1 AAFGRAGSGC
11 SPWRPSQLRR
21 PIGVQSSGGIAVSRW
36 TKRRTPAAVN
46 DPRRVAP
53 PVTRGLPGLG
63 GAWVPQGATQ
73 RRNRGFALRGH
84 HLTDHRRA
92 IRHWITS
99 FLSAREP
106 GGPEPRRR
114 EVDRRCRLPAPIT
127 DGPRS
132 ALGPVYAP
140 IGNP

>member
-1 AAFGRAGSGC
+1 M
-11 SPWRPSQLRR
+11 
-21 PIGVQSSGGIAVSRW
+21 
-36 TKRRTPAAVN
+36 
-46 DPRRVAP
+46 
-53 PVTRGLPGLG
+53 TRGLPGLG
-63 GAWVPQGATQ
+63 GAWVLRERPSDVL
-73 RRNRGFALRGH
+73 NRGYALRGH
-84 HLTDHRRA
+84 HLTDHRRG

-114 EVDRRCRLPAPIT
+114 EADRRCRLPAPIT

-132 ALGPVYAP
+132 ALGPVCAP